1 MSDYMMKMRK
11 EQENKEIAR
20 AFTNALNAFGVDYE
34 GIAKAMLS
42 EHRTLQQNF
51 TRLCKEW
58 LIAVGECEWYDGR
71 NEASHELGKKLAP
84 ILKET
89 CLPFI

>member
-1 MSDYMMKMRK
+1 MSNETR
-11 EQENKEIAR
+11 NKETAR
-20 AFTNALNAFGVDYE
+20 AFTNALNAFGIDYQ
-34 GIAKAMLS
+34 GIAQAMLG

-58 LIAVGECEWYDGR
+58 LIAVGESEWYDGR

-84 ILKET
+84 ILKDT

>member
-1 MSDYMMKMRK
+1 MNYMEQMKHK
-11 EQENKEIAR
+11 EECEKIAR
-20 AFTNALNAFGVDYE
+20 AFTEALNFFGVDYK
-34 GIAKAMLS
+34 GIAQAMLS

-58 LIAVGECEWYDGR
+58 LIAIGETGWVDGR
-71 NEASHELGKKLAP
+71 NEASHELGKKLTP
-84 ILKET
+84 ILKDA